1 MAVTISQFTISTFD
15 IFGFSPP
22 ALAGFSDVLGSNP
35 YTTINQSEKYLVA
48 FGGNGVRLLLWQNN
62 YSTLTFQ
69 VYGIHENAGW
79 DYITVNGVNYNR
91 SSATYGG
98 AITADNSSFNYPNAP
113 PTDGEE
119 GGPYTSWVW
128 SGVSSFPFASSASSA
143 TEVIYVK
150 HSGSMPA
157 SGPLSLNTIH
167 TVAGGSSGTSVGLND
182 SDVRALNWYNTVAGS
197 PIASGGK
204 NAMQEYYYPCNV
216 GENQGYTRRRLPSTT
231 SNSLNYKLSLNDL
244 NYVTRGDFP
253 VETYLTVGMSIEFD
267 GTDTRLRFWH
277 GNLIT
282 NNNTTVYTN
291 TLTSQYWNAEA
302 TGTANPVTYSSSAN
316 NAILF
321 EGVQVKQ
328 AALLTSQHNESIDTG
343 VNANN
348 SNKATAEYNQAQ
360 FGFTL
365 MPTNSITS
373 FVDTASGTAYGRAFT
388 IDSLL
393 SRFTYSS
400 TTSSVDIRFRWAL
413 RLFGYSPADRTF
425 VEKDTTLNF
434 MMSLNTYLE
443 KQP

>member
-1 MAVTISQFTISTFD
+1 MAVTISTFTIPTED
-15 IFGFSPP
+15 IFGFVPP
-22 ALAGFSDVLGSNP
+22 AFAGFSDQIGDG
-35 YTTINQSEKYLVA
+35 TITNGEVVA
-48 FGGNGVRLLLWQNN
+48 FGGNGVRGLYWQGSNDRLN
-62 YSTLTFQ
+62 FE
-69 VYGIHENAGW
+69 VYGIHENDGW

-98 AITADNSSFNYPNAP
+98 AITFNGTASNNY
-113 PTDGEE
+113 TK
-119 GGPYTSWVW
+119 GGIFTSWYW
-128 SGVSSFPFASSASSA
+128 TGVSSFPFASSASGA
-143 TEVIYVK
+143 TQAMYVR
-150 HSGSMPA
+150 HSGSKPA

-167 TVAGGSSGTSVGLND
+167 TIAGGSSGTSVGLND
-182 SDVRALNWYNTVAGS
+182 SDVRALNWYNTVVGS

-216 GENQGYTRRRLPSTT
+216 GENQGDQRRRLFSTT
-231 SNSLNYKLSLNDL
+231 SNDLNYKLSLNDL

-253 VETYLTVGMSIEFD
+253 VTTYLTVGMSIEFD

-282 NNNTTVYTN
+282 NNNTQVITN
-291 TLTSQYWNAEA
+291 TLTSQYWNSL
-302 TGTANPVTYSSSAN
+302 TSGTANPVTYSSSAN

-343 VNANN
+343 KNANN
-348 SNKATAEYNQAQ
+348 SNKATAQYNQAQ

-388 IDSLL
+388 INSLL

-413 RLFGYSPADRTF
+413 RLLGYSPADRTF
-425 VEKDTTLNF
+425 IEKDTTLNF
-434 MMSLNTYLE
+434 MMSLNTYLQ
-443 KQP
+443 KNV

>member
-1 MAVTISQFTISTFD
+1 MAVTISTFTIPTVD
-15 IFGFSPP
+15 VFGFDPP
-22 ALAGFSDVLGSNP
+22 AFAGFTDVIGSG
-35 YTTINQSEKYLVA
+35 TITNGEVVA
-48 FGGNGVRLLLWQNN
+48 FGGNGVRGLYWQGSNDRLN
-62 YSTLTFQ
+62 FE
-69 VYGIHENAGW
+69 VYGIHENDGW

-98 AITADNSSFNYPNAP
+98 AITFNGTASNNY
-113 PTDGEE
+113 TK
-119 GGPYTSWVW
+119 GGIFTSWYW
-128 SGVSSFPFASSASSA
+128 TGVSSFPFASSASGA
-143 TEVIYVK
+143 TQAMYVK
-150 HSGSMPA
+150 HSGSKPA

-167 TVAGGSSGTSVGLND
+167 TIAGGSSGTSVGLND

-197 PIASGGK
+197 AIASGGK
-204 NAMQEYYYPCNV
+204 NAVQEYYYPCNV
-216 GENQGYTRRRLPSTT
+216 GENQGDQRRRLFSTT
-231 SNSLNYKLSLNDL
+231 SNDLNYKLSLNDL

-253 VETYLTVGMSIEFD
+253 VTTYLTVGMSIEFD

-282 NNNTTVYTN
+282 NNNTQVITN
-291 TLTSQYWNAEA
+291 TLTSQYWNSL
-302 TGTANPVTYSSSAN
+302 TSGTANPVTYSSSAN

-343 VNANN
+343 KNANN
-348 SNKATAEYNQAQ
+348 SNKATAQYNQAQ

-388 IDSLL
+388 INSLL

-413 RLFGYSPADRTF
+413 RLLGYSPADRTF
-425 VEKDTTLNF
+425 IEKDTTLNF
-434 MMSLNTYLE
+434 MMSLNTYLQ
-443 KQP
+443 KNV

>member
-22 ALAGFSDVLGSNP
+22 VFAGFSDIIGSA
-35 YTTINQSEKYLVA
+35 TINQSEKYLVA
-48 FGGNGVRLLLWQNN
+48 FGGNGVRGLFWQDGTSAIN
-62 YSTLTFQ
+62 FE
-69 VYGIHENAGW
+69 VYGLHEDAGW
-79 DYITVNGVNYNR
+79 DYITINGVNYNR
-91 SSATYGG
+91 SSATYSRF
-98 AITADNSSFNYPNAP
+98 TVADNSSANYP
-113 PTDGEE
+113 TGGGEE
-119 GGPYTSWVW
+119 GGPYTRWSWT
-128 SGVSSFPFASSASSA
+128 GVSSFPFASSASSA
-143 TEVIYVK
+143 TQAMYVK

-167 TVAGGSSGTSVGLND
+167 TVAGGSSGTSVSLND

-197 PIASGGK
+197 PIASGGE
-204 NAMQEYYYPCNV
+204 NAIQEYYYPCNV

-253 VETYLTVGMSIEFD
+253 VTTYLTVGMSIEFD

-282 NNNTTVYTN
+282 NNNTNVITN

-302 TGTANPVTYSSSAN
+302 SGTANPVTYSSSAN

-321 EGVQVKQ
+321 EGVQVKE

-343 VNANN
+343 LNANN
-348 SNKATAEYNQAQ
+348 SNKAYAQYNQAQ

-388 IDSLL
+388 IQSLL

-425 VEKDTTLNF
+425 IEKDTTLNF
-434 MMSLNTYLE
+434 MMSLDTYLE
-443 KQP
+443 KLP

>member
-15 IFGFSPP
+15 LFGFSPP
-22 ALAGFSDVLGSNP
+22 VFAGFSDIIGSG
-35 YTTINQSEKYLVA
+35 TINQSEKYLVA
-48 FGGNGVRLLLWQNN
+48 FGGNGVRGLFWQDGTSAIN
-62 YSTLTFQ
+62 FE
-69 VYGIHENAGW
+69 VYGLHENAGW
-79 DYITVNGVNYNR
+79 DYITINSVNYNR
-91 SSATYGG
+91 SSATYSRF
-98 AITADNSSFNYPNAP
+98 TVSDNSSANYP
-113 PTDGEE
+113 TGGGEE
-119 GGPYTSWVW
+119 GGPYTRWSW
-128 SGVSSFPFASSASSA
+128 SGVSSFPFASSASGA
-143 TEVIYVK
+143 TQAMYVK
-150 HSGSMPA
+150 HSGTLPA
-157 SGPLSLNTIH
+157 SGALSMNTIH
-167 TVAGGSSGTSVGLND
+167 LAAGGSSGTSVGLND

-197 PIASGGK
+197 AIASGGK

-244 NYVTRGDFP
+244 NYVTRGDLP
-253 VETYLTVGMSIEFD
+253 VTTYLTVGMSIEFD

-282 NNNTTVYTN
+282 NNNTEVITN

-302 TGTANPVTYSSSAN
+302 SGTANPVTYSSSAN

-343 VNANN
+343 KNANN
-348 SNKATAEYNQAQ
+348 SNKATAQYNQAQ

-388 IDSLL
+388 INSLL

-413 RLFGYSPADRTF
+413 RLLGYSPADRTF
-425 VEKDTTLNF
+425 IEKDTTLNF
-434 MMSLNTYLE
+434 MMSLDTYLQ
-443 KQP
+443 KNV

>member
-1 MAVTISQFTISTFD
+1 MAVTISTFTISTED
-15 IFGFSPP
+15 IFGFIPP
-22 ALAGFSDVLGSNP
+22 AFAGFSDQIGDG
-35 YTTINQSEKYLVA
+35 TITNGEVVA
-48 FGGNGVRLLLWQNN
+48 FGGNGVRGLYWQGSNDRLN
-62 YSTLTFQ
+62 FE
-69 VYGIHENAGW
+69 VYGIHENDGW

-98 AITADNSSFNYPNAP
+98 AITFNGTASNNY
-113 PTDGEE
+113 TK
-119 GGPYTSWVW
+119 GGIFTSWYW
-128 SGVSSFPFASSASSA
+128 TGVSSFPFASSASGA
-143 TEVIYVK
+143 TQAMYVK
-150 HSGSMPA
+150 HSGSKPA

-167 TVAGGSSGTSVGLND
+167 TIAGGSSGTSVGLND

-197 PIASGGK
+197 AIASGGK
-204 NAMQEYYYPCNV
+204 NAVQEYYYPCNV
-216 GENQGYTRRRLPSTT
+216 GENQGDQRRRLFSTT
-231 SNSLNYKLSLNDL
+231 SNDLNYKLSLNDL

-253 VETYLTVGMSIEFD
+253 VTTYLTVGMSIEFD

-282 NNNTTVYTN
+282 NNNTQVITN
-291 TLTSQYWNAEA
+291 TLTSQYWNSL
-302 TGTANPVTYSSSAN
+302 TSGTANPVTYSSSAN

-343 VNANN
+343 KNANN
-348 SNKATAEYNQAQ
+348 SNKATAQYNQAQ

-388 IDSLL
+388 INSLL

-413 RLFGYSPADRTF
+413 RLLGYSPADRTF
-425 VEKDTTLNF
+425 IEKDTTLNF
-434 MMSLNTYLE
+434 MMSLNTYLQ
-443 KQP
+443 KNV

>member
-1 MAVTISQFTISTFD
+1 MAVTISTFTIPTED
-15 IFGFSPP
+15 IFGFIPP
-22 ALAGFSDVLGSNP
+22 AFAGFSDQIGDG
-35 YTTINQSEKYLVA
+35 TITNGEVVA
-48 FGGNGVRLLLWQNN
+48 FGGNGVRGLYWQGSNDRLN
-62 YSTLTFQ
+62 FE
-69 VYGIHENAGW
+69 VYGIHENDGW

-98 AITADNSSFNYPNAP
+98 AITFNGTASNNY
-113 PTDGEE
+113 TK
-119 GGPYTSWVW
+119 GGIFTSWYW
-128 SGVSSFPFASSASSA
+128 TGVSSFPFASSASGA
-143 TEVIYVK
+143 TQAMYVK
-150 HSGSMPA
+150 HSGSKPA

-167 TVAGGSSGTSVGLND
+167 TIAGGSSGTSVGLND

-197 PIASGGK
+197 AIASGGK
-204 NAMQEYYYPCNV
+204 NAVQEYYYPCNV
-216 GENQGYTRRRLPSTT
+216 GENQGDQRRRLFSTT
-231 SNSLNYKLSLNDL
+231 SNDLNYKLSLNDL

-253 VETYLTVGMSIEFD
+253 VTTYLTVGMSIEFD

-282 NNNTTVYTN
+282 NNNTQVITN
-291 TLTSQYWNAEA
+291 TLTSQYWNSL
-302 TGTANPVTYSSSAN
+302 TSGTANPVTYSSSAN

-343 VNANN
+343 KNANN
-348 SNKATAEYNQAQ
+348 SNKATAQYNQAQ

-388 IDSLL
+388 INSLL

-413 RLFGYSPADRTF
+413 RLLGYSPADRTF
-425 VEKDTTLNF
+425 IEKDTTLNF
-434 MMSLNTYLE
+434 MMSLNTYLQ
-443 KQP
+443 KNV

>member
-1 MAVTISQFTISTFD
+1 MAVTISTFTIPTVD
-15 IFGFSPP
+15 VFGFDPP
-22 ALAGFSDVLGSNP
+22 AFAGFTDVIGSG
-35 YTTINQSEKYLVA
+35 TITNGEVVA
-48 FGGNGVRLLLWQNN
+48 FGGNGVRGLYWQGSNDRLN
-62 YSTLTFQ
+62 FE
-69 VYGIHENAGW
+69 VYGIHENDGW

-98 AITADNSSFNYPNAP
+98 AITFNGTASNNY
-113 PTDGEE
+113 TK
-119 GGPYTSWVW
+119 GGIFTSWYW
-128 SGVSSFPFASSASSA
+128 TGVSSFPFASSASGA
-143 TEVIYVK
+143 TQAMYVR
-150 HSGSMPA
+150 HSGSKPA

-167 TVAGGSSGTSVGLND
+167 TIAGGSSGTSVGLND

-197 PIASGGK
+197 AIASGGK
-204 NAMQEYYYPCNV
+204 NAVQEYYYPCNV
-216 GENQGYTRRRLPSTT
+216 GENQGDQRRRLFSTT
-231 SNSLNYKLSLNDL
+231 SNDLNYKLSLNDL
-244 NYVTRGDFP
+244 NYVTRGDRP
-253 VETYLTVGMSIEFD
+253 VTTYLTVGMSIEFD

-282 NNNTTVYTN
+282 NNNTEVITN
-291 TLTSQYWNAEA
+291 TLTSQYWNSLAS
-302 TGTANPVTYSSSAN
+302 GTANPVTYSSSAN

-343 VNANN
+343 KNANN
-348 SNKATAEYNQAQ
+348 SNKATAQYNEAQ

-388 IDSLL
+388 INSLL

-413 RLFGYSPADRTF
+413 RLLGYSPADRTF
-425 VEKDTTLNF
+425 IEKDTTLNF
-434 MMSLNTYLE
+434 MMSLNTYLQ
-443 KQP
+443 KNV